1 MSQKNLSAVVIIV
14 VIGTVMAA
22 GIYFF
27 VAKRDYSAFASNQ
40 GDGAARTNESPPGNG
55 WKVFRDSRYGF
66 QFAYPAGWSV
76 GSYHD
81 RNIIL
86 LKDERNYEII
96 TINSRINLALIGVS
110 YCGAY
115 PEDKRCEVL
124 KTDGGCLTIDWGIDG
139 EASAIIG
146 YQDGIYGAGF
156 TLYKITSEMKEIF
169 RKILLSFKSI
179 S

>member
-1 MSQKNLSAVVIIV
+1 MSQKTLSAVVIIV

-86 LKDERNYEII
+86 LIELISYIACRKYARNTCMHEPIRLQI
-96 TINSRINLALIGVS
+96 
-110 YCGAY
+110 
-115 PEDKRCEVL
+115 
-124 KTDGGCLTIDWGIDG
+124 
-139 EASAIIG
+139 
-146 YQDGIYGAGF
+146 
-156 TLYKITSEMKEIF
+156 
-169 RKILLSFKSI
+169 SFLVHL
-179 S
+179 